1 MLSKNKR
8 NDIEIMAEMLTL
20 AQEEVKKTHLMYKTN
35 ISYNQLMYYIGF
47 LVDKGLIDE
56 KDGGQNNIYLI
67 TEKGRVFLNDIE
79 KLMNQIK

>member
-47 LVDKGLIDE
+47 LVEKGLIDE
-56 KDGGQNNIYLI
+56 RDGGQSNIYLI
-67 TEKGRVFLNDIE
+67 TDKGRVFLNDIE
-79 KLMNQIK
+79 KLINQIK